1 MEFSHISVL
10 PKESVSMLNIN
21 PKGIYVD
28 GTLGGGGH
36 SALICSE
43 LSDEGRLVGIDRDD
57 AAIAAATER
66 LKNFKCKITL
76 CRDNF
81 FNVKNVIAELGID
94 AIDGAVLDL
103 GVSSP
108 QFDVPERGFSYNS
121 CARLDMRM
129 DRRAEL
135 DAYTVVN
142 TYDEK
147 RLADIIFKYGEDKF
161 ARKIARAICRE
172 RQNSPI
178 ETTTELSD
186 IIKSAFPPSAR
197 FADKHPAKRTFQA
210 LRIEVNGE
218 LDGLNG
224 AICDFVDILKPGGRL
239 AVITFHSLED
249 RIVKRAFAD
258 LAKGCIC
265 PKDFPVCVCGKE
277 PTVSLVNRKPIVA
290 DKSETDANYRAH
302 SAKLRVAEKL

>member
-10 PKESVSMLNIN
+10 PKESVDMLNIN

-43 LSDEGRLVGIDRDD
+43 LSDCGYLIGIDRDD

-66 LKNFKCKITL
+66 LKGFKCKKTL

-81 FNVKNVIAELGID
+81 FNIKNIIADLGID
-94 AIDGAVLDL
+94 SIDGAVLDL

-108 QFDVPERGFSYNS
+108 QLDVPERGFSYNS
-121 CARLDMRM
+121 RARLDMRM
-129 DRRAEL
+129 DRRAET

-147 RLADIIFKYGEDKF
+147 RLADIIFKYGEEKF
-161 ARKIARAICRE
+161 ARKIAKAICRE
-172 RQNSPI
+172 RQKAPI
-178 ETTTELSD
+178 ETTTELAE

-210 LRIEVNGE
+210 IRIEVNGE
-218 LDGLNG
+218 LDGLET
-224 AICDFVDILKPGGRL
+224 AIRDFVDVLKPGGRL

-249 RIVKRAFAD
+249 RIVKHTFAD
-258 LAKGCIC
+258 IAKGCTC
-265 PKDFPVCVCGKE
+265 PKDFPICVCGNK
-277 PTVSLVNRKPIVA
+277 PTAKPVNRKPVTA
-290 DKSETDANYRAH
+290 DKAEVEANYRAH
-302 SAKLRVAEKL
+302 SAKLRVVEKL